1 MPPVASTRLKSKLT
15 GQSAAAGANSR
26 NTAYV
31 QCSTLSAN
39 KNLDP
44 TAKCGA
50 GVKISSDRTVV
61 GRNVLIGPGSTF
73 LYGLRIGDDAS
84 LGANIIA
91 GYGVRIDNGACI
103 EDGVTLKD
111 EAHIENGVK
120 VMRRKVGVATAKP
133 KDGFKFV
140 LKNGRCS
147 PM

>member
-1 MPPVASTRLKSKLT
+1 MSGK
-15 GQSAAAGANSR
+15 SAAAGANAR

-31 QCSTLSAN
+31 KCATLSAN
-39 KNLDP
+39 KNIDP

-50 GVKISSDRTVV
+50 GVKFSSDRTVV
-61 GRNVLIGPGSTF
+61 GKNVLIGPSSTF
-73 LYGLRIGDDAS
+73 SYGLRIGNDVS

-91 GYGVRIDNGACI
+91 GYGVRIDDGACI
-103 EDGVTLKD
+103 ENDVTLKD

-120 VMRRKVGVATAKP
+120 VMRRKVGFATANP
-133 KDGFKFV
+133 KVGFKFV